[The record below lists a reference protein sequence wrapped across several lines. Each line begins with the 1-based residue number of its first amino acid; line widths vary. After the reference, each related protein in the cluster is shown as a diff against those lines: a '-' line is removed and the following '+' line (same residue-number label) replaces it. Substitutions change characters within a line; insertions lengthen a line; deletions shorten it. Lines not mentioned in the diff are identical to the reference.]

1 MMNRQPGHLF
11 QYTPEPESDAPE
23 ACILCLVENDKE
35 LARYAK
41 ELAACCEVLEKR
53 VQALEQKL
61 SQDDFKRRWDELQK
75 KIEEK
80 AAAEKA

>member
-1 MMNRQPGHLF
+1 MSGRSGNLF
-11 QYTPEPESDAPE
+11 QYTPMPETDAPE

-41 ELAACCEVLEKR
+41 ELAACCEELEKR